1 MPKKHKVVNCTCPEN
16 PTFYDIQDCE
26 EMMEIQANNWVRNMN
41 TLEEYQHN
49 NPGHLIVTVGL
60 PRSGKSTW
68 AKKQGFPI
76 VEPDAIRFALY
87 GQEWWAPGEPMVW
100 SVAYT
105 MVRALFLAGHRNVIL
120 DAVSHTKYRRDEW
133 IRKGRTEDVPWK
145 VYFHC
150 VDTPESTCI
159 ERTKLGEAGNG
170 IRGAIKRMAKDLT
183 FPKDNLLGAKV

>member
-1 MPKKHKVVNCTCPEN
+1 
-16 PTFYDIQDCE
+16 
-26 EMMEIQANNWVRNMN
+26 MMKIQASIRERSMN
-41 TLEEYQHN
+41 TLEEYKR
-49 NPGHLIVTVGL
+49 PGHLIVMVGL

-87 GQEWWAPGEPMVW
+87 GQEFWGPGEPMVW

-120 DAVSHTKYRRDEW
+120 DAVSHTQYRRDEW
-133 IRKGRTEDVPWK
+133 IRKGRTEDVPWN
-145 VYFHC
+145 VFFQC
-150 VDTPESTCI
+150 VDTPENICLQ
-159 ERTKLGEAGNG
+159 RTKPGMDGDG

-183 FPKDNLLGAKV
+183 FPTEQLL